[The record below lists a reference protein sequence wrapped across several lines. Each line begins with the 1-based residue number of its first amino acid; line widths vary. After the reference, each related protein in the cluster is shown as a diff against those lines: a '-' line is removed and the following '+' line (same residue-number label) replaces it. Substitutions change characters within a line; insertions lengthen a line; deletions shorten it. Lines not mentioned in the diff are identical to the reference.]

1 MKNLPGL
8 DSKSV
13 DDFADILKKFGR
25 NSTDNE
31 TIDGV
36 VSDNQL
42 PMCPVRLTFEFCLF
56 SSILCEFQLQLLGM
70 AVQGSTCGRT
80 KIDLNQMFQSINNE
94 ETRAKASGKT
104 SHYMTQ
110 DELSIINAEL
120 AKLLTPP
127 QTKHAMRI
135 LQGFREN
142 ATDNEKDA
150 ALVSFIR
157 REEEFCSF
165 SYGSTRLDSF
175 PINSF

>member
-1 MKNLPGL
+1 
-8 DSKSV
+8 
-13 DDFADILKKFGR
+13 
-25 NSTDNE
+25 
-31 TIDGV
+31 
-36 VSDNQL
+36 
-42 PMCPVRLTFEFCLF
+42 
-56 SSILCEFQLQLLGM
+56 M

-94 ETRAKASGKT
+94 ETRARATGKT

-157 REEEFCSF
+157 REDVSLLMH
-165 SYGSTRLDSF
+165 RLTSNQF
-175 PINSF
+175 ILNNSLFQLDLFKSAILSLRATCTAN

>member
-31 TIDGV
+31 MIDGV
-36 VSDNQL
+36 VSDSTFS
-42 PMCPVRLTFEFCLF
+42 MCLVHSIFEFCF
-56 SSILCEFQLQLLGM
+56 LCFPSFLCKFQLELLGM

-94 ETRAKASGKT
+94 ETRAKATGNT

-110 DELSIINAEL
+110 DELTIINAEL

-157 REEEFCSF
+157 RGEEFCF
-165 SYGSTRLDSF
+165 
-175 PINSF
+175 